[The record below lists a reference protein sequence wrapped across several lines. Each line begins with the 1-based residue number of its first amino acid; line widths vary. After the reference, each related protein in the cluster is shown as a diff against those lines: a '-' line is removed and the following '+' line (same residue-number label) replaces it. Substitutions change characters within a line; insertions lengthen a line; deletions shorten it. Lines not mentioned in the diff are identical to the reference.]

1 MLGMNWDIETPRL
14 VLREFVETDAP
25 MVLNLLNEPSFH
37 EYIGDRGVRTLDDA
51 RRYLREGPIAS
62 YAAHGHG
69 LLWMGLKQ
77 EHGEPLGI
85 GMCGLVRRPSLPAPD
100 IGFAVT
106 PSYWGAGFTTE
117 GAAAV
122 LERGREKLSIA
133 VVYGIT
139 LPHNRRS
146 IRVLE
151 KLGLQFVEERS
162 LNAGAAP
169 VRIFRS
175 SALSDAAHATRPG

>member
-117 GAAAV
+117 GAASV
-122 LERGREKLSIA
+122 LERGREKLSTA

-146 IRVLE
+146 IRVLK
-151 KLGLQFVEERS
+151 KLGLQFMEERS
-162 LNAGAAP
+162 LDAGAPP
-169 VRIFRS
+169 VRIFR
-175 SALSDAAHATRPG
+175 GNQG